1 MPIFSKREFDKGN
14 YTEDDLQL
22 MVETLPGFQGT
33 PLRSTTAVDAIK
45 NTDVFKA
52 VVMIA
57 SDLAKMDI
65 TVRKD
70 GVIDKN
76 HQYSFMLNKH
86 PNQAHNGYKVKF
98 AFFAN
103 ALLNNNS
110 YLEIIR
116 DQGAAVELRN
126 LKPSQVTLKDDGDT
140 IHYEVNR
147 GDGLID
153 KLSYFDIIDLSF
165 YTLDGFN
172 GISIIDVLGQVIDTD
187 ANGKAFLNNFLKNG
201 THAGG
206 ILKMRGASLNKEARN
221 KARDEFQK
229 AMSGTRQAGK
239 VIVLDDTMEY
249 ENLEVDTEVLKLIQN
264 SKPSTSEVAKA
275 FGIPLHKFG
284 IETSSIDIGEAN
296 VDYLSNTLGQYMKA
310 ITSELDFQLFSKEE
324 SKVHSFFF
332 DTNDI
337 KVLDPETQ
345 AKVDRE
351 LLESGL
357 RTVDELRVMRGL
369 PPIPGGYGS
378 KHRVSLNQ
386 VNIELADDYQRA
398 TMDNRLKSKAG
409 GGENNEQRDS

>member
-1 MPIFSKREFDKGN
+1 MPIFTKRNFKKSE
-14 YTEDDLQL
+14 YSEDDLQL

-33 PLRSTTAVDAIK
+33 PLRTTTDVEAIK

-65 TVRKD
+65 NVRKNN
-70 GVIDKN
+70 VVEQN
-76 HQYSFMLNKH
+76 HEFSFLLNKH
-86 PNQAHNGYKVKF
+86 PNQAHNGYKLKF

-103 ALLNNNS
+103 ALLNKNS
-110 YLEIIR
+110 YLEIKR
-116 DQGAAVELRN
+116 MDGHVTELRN
-126 LKPSQVTLKDDGDT
+126 LKPSQVTLVDDGKT

-147 GDGLID
+147 GDTKKE
-153 KLSYFDIIDLSF
+153 KLNYYDVIDLSF
-165 YTLDGFN
+165 YTLDGFT
-172 GISIIDVLGQVIDTD
+172 GISIVDVLAQVIDTD

-206 ILKMRGASLNKEARN
+206 ILKMKGASLNKEARN
-221 KARDEFQK
+221 RARDEFQK

-239 VIVLDDTMEY
+239 VIVMDDTMEY
-249 ENLEVDTEVLKLIQN
+249 QNLEVDTEVLKLIQN

-284 IETSSIDIGEAN
+284 IETSSIDITEAN

-310 ITSELDFQLFSKEE
+310 ITSELDFQLFSKEDNRTYAF
-324 SKVHSFFF
+324 HF

-357 RTVDELRVMRGL
+357 RTVDELRVLRGL

-398 TMDNRLKSKAG
+398 TMDNRLKSSVG
-409 GGENNEQRDS
+409 GGENSEQRS

>member
-1 MPIFSKREFDKGN
+1 MPIFSKREFNKGN

-33 PLRSTTAVDAIK
+33 PLRSTTDVDAIK

-70 GVIDKN
+70 NIVDKD
-76 HQYSFMLNKH
+76 HKYSFLLNKH
-86 PNQAHNGYKVKF
+86 PNRAHNGYKLKF

-103 ALLNNNS
+103 ALLNKNS
-110 YLEIIR
+110 YLEIKRVNGSI
-116 DQGAAVELRN
+116 VELKN
-126 LKPSQVTLKDDGDT
+126 LLPSQVNLKDDGDT
-140 IHYEVNR
+140 IHYEVDR
-147 GDGLID
+147 GNGQSE
-153 KLSYFDIIDLSF
+153 KLSYYDIIDLSF
-165 YTLDGFN
+165 YTLDGFT
-172 GISIIDVLGQVIDTD
+172 GISIIDVLAQVIDTD

-206 ILKMRGASLNKEARN
+206 ILKMRGASLNKDARN
-221 KARDEFQK
+221 RARDEFQK

-284 IETSSIDIGEAN
+284 IETSSIDITEAN

-310 ITSELDFQLFSKEE
+310 VTSELDFQLFSVDE
-324 SKVHSFFF
+324 SRKHSFFF

-357 RTVDELRVMRGL
+357 RTVDELRVLRGL

-386 VNIELADDYQRA
+386 VNIEMADEYQRA
-398 TMDNRLKSKAG
+398 TMDNRLKSSAE
-409 GGENNEQRDS
+409 GGENSE

>member
-1 MPIFSKREFDKGN
+1 MPIFSKREFNKGN

-33 PLRSTTAVDAIK
+33 PLRSTTDVDAIK

-65 TVRKD
+65 TVRKNKI
-70 GVIDKN
+70 IDPDHN
-76 HQYSFMLNKH
+76 FSFLLNKR
-86 PNQAHNGYKVKF
+86 PNQAHNGYKLKF

-103 ALLNNNS
+103 ALLNRNS
-110 YLEIIR
+110 YLEIKR
-116 DQGAAVELRN
+116 VKGVPAELRN
-126 LKPSQVTLKDDGDT
+126 LKPSQVTLKDDGKT
-140 IHYEVNR
+140 IHYEVDR
-147 GDGLID
+147 GNGKNE
-153 KLSYFDIIDLSF
+153 KLSYYDIIDLSF
-165 YTLDGFN
+165 YTLDGFT
-172 GISIIDVLGQVIDTD
+172 GISIIDVLAQVIDTD

-206 ILKMRGASLNKEARN
+206 ILKMRGASLNKDARN
-221 KARDEFQK
+221 RARDEFQK

-249 ENLEVDTEVLKLIQN
+249 KSLEVDTEVLKLIQN

-284 IETSSIDIGEAN
+284 IETSSVDIGEAN

-310 ITSELDFQLFSKEE
+310 VTSELDFQMFTEVE
-324 SKVHSFFF
+324 SKSYSFFF

-345 AKVDRE
+345 AKVDKE
-351 LLESGL
+351 MLESGL
-357 RTVDELRVMRGL
+357 RNVDELRILRGL
-369 PPIPGGYGS
+369 APLPNGHGS

-386 VNIELADDYQRA
+386 VNIEMADDYQRA
-398 TMDNRLKSKAG
+398 TMDNRLKSSAE
-409 GGENNEQRDS
+409 GGENSEQRS

>member
-1 MPIFSKREFDKGN
+1 MPIFSKRDFDKGN

-65 TVRKD
+65 TVRRNNI
-70 GVIDKN
+70 IDKE
-76 HQYSFMLNKH
+76 HPFSFLLNKH
-86 PNQAHNGYKVKF
+86 PNQAHNGYKLKF

-103 ALLNNNS
+103 ALLNRNS
-110 YLEIIR
+110 YLEIKR
-116 DQGAAVELRN
+116 ANGMPAELIN
-126 LKPSQVTLKDDGDT
+126 LKPSQVVLEDDGDT
-140 IHYEVNR
+140 IHYKVDR
-147 GDGLID
+147 GNGKSE
-153 KLSYFDIIDLSF
+153 KLSYYDVIDLSF
-165 YTLDGFN
+165 YTLDGFT
-172 GISIIDVLGQVIDTD
+172 GISIIDVLAQVIDTD

-206 ILKMRGASLNKEARN
+206 ILKMRGASLNKDARN
-221 KARDEFQK
+221 RARDEFQK

-249 ENLEVDTEVLKLIQN
+249 KNLEVDTEVLKLIQN

-296 VDYLSNTLGQYMKA
+296 VDYLSNTLGPYMKA
-310 ITSELDFQLFSKEE
+310 VTSELEFQMFTKEE
-324 SKVHSFFF
+324 NKTYTFFF
-332 DTNDI
+332 DANDI

-357 RTVDELRVMRGL
+357 RTVDELRVLRGL

-398 TMDNRLKSKAG
+398 TMDNRLKSSVG
-409 GGENNEQRDS
+409 GGENSEQRS